1 MDLLQQL
8 KVAQQRVDELRKT
21 GVDMTSRE
29 ARRAMNR
36 LVTLLRGA
44 SPDELESFDRWKKE
58 STSHPA

>member
-36 LVTLLRGA
+36 LVTLLRSA
-44 SPDELESFDRWKKE
+44 SPDELESFDRWTKE
-58 STSHPA
+58 STSHPT